1 MAMSFTRE
9 TAMRL
14 AKPLLIA
21 SALALGLAG
30 CVESQQHLSY
40 DFGSSV
46 RQNEVAQIADPDAHD
61 KGVPAPGS
69 DGARVGLAQERY
81 RTGKVIAPSETG
93 ASTVGISS
101 SSKPQ

>member
-1 MAMSFTRE
+1 
-9 TAMRL
+9 MRL

-21 SALALGLAG
+21 TALTLGLAG
-30 CVESQQHLSY
+30 CVESRMHLSD
-40 DFGSSV
+40 DFGLAF
-46 RQNEVAQIADPDAHD
+46 RQNEVAQVADPDARY

-69 DGARVGLAQERY
+69 DSARVGLAQERY

-93 ASTVGISS
+93 ASTVGVSS

>member
-1 MAMSFTRE
+1 MSFTRE

-14 AKPLLIA
+14 ARPLLIA
-21 SALALGLAG
+21 TALTLGLAG
-30 CVESQQHLSY
+30 CVESQQHLSH
-40 DFGSSV
+40 DFGLAF
-46 RQNEVAQIADPDAHD
+46 RQDAVAQIADPDARY

-69 DGARVGLAQERY
+69 DSARVGLAQERY

-93 ASTVGISS
+93 ASSIGVSS